1 MGYVWPLRILGRFI
15 NNDRNL
21 NAQGYLA
28 CFVPEDCGL
37 VLMRICVVQ
46 IDWALQGYTRDLVNG
61 LLSAGNEVFF
71 VVNRRSLQNYIDTKT
86 INCAVS
92 IIEDGGPIRSQ
103 VQNYRVRLASVIRF
117 QRRIVSNFTSTVC
130 LQEFEKNGGAD
141 LIIGIEKAGLDMA
154 SILGD
159 KFNVPYVYY
168 SLELYIEDHYALR
181 RFEWQL
187 YREREAHTKACATI
201 IQDGFR
207 WTVLSKANRP
217 TSQDVFF
224 LPVGLDKASVAMFE
238 PHKGVLSRVVDVNK
252 LLYFGN
258 ISRDRFSLDLFNVVN
273 MLPDGVC
280 IHLHGPLTD
289 KALASVFSQD
299 VGPNKFIY
307 TTTRLPESEVLDL
320 IAGAKIGL
328 AFYRSDNANDL
339 LTAYSSQKI
348 AIYFE
353 RGLPIVAF
361 RSAAYEDL
369 FSRFTCGVM
378 IDSMD
383 QLPGAVDK
391 ILSSYEEYSAGALL
405 AFDRVY
411 ELGRYWLPLTHFLC
425 QFVE

>member
-1 MGYVWPLRILGRFI
+1 
-15 NNDRNL
+15 
-21 NAQGYLA
+21 
-28 CFVPEDCGL
+28 
-37 VLMRICVVQ
+37 MRICVVQ

-71 VVNRRSLQNYIDTKT
+71 IVNRRSLQNYIDTNT
-86 INCAVS
+86 INCPVS
-92 IIEDGGPIRSQ
+92 IIEDGGPIRSR
-103 VQNYRVRLASVIRF
+103 VQSYRMKFASLIRF
-117 QRRIVSNFTSTVC
+117 QGAIVSNFTSNAC
-130 LQEFEKNGGAD
+130 LHEFDERGGAD
-141 LIIGIEKAGLDMA
+141 LILGIEKAGLDMA
-154 SILGD
+154 SILGER
-159 KFNVPYVYY
+159 FNVPYVYY

-187 YREREAHTKACATI
+187 HREREAHRKARATI
-201 IQDGFR
+201 IQDQFR
-207 WTVLSKANRP
+207 WATLSIANRP
-217 TSQDVFF
+217 VNQDVFF
-224 LPVGLDKASVAMFE
+224 LPVGVDRASVAMFE
-238 PHKGVLSRVVDVNK
+238 PHRELPSRVAGVNK

-258 ISRDRFSLDLFNVVN
+258 ISRDRFSLDLFNVAN

-289 KALASVFSQD
+289 KSLSSVFSKG
-299 VGPNKFIY
+299 VGSNKFVY

-320 IAGAKIGL
+320 ISGAKVGL

-383 QLPGAVDK
+383 QLPGAVDE
-391 ILSSYEEYSAGALL
+391 ILNSYEEYSAGALL

-411 ELGRYWLPLTHFLC
+411 ELGRYWLPLTDFLC
-425 QFVE
+425 EFV